1 MGFDS
6 YSIRKLDDDSRVN
19 LNDVDKL
26 ICEEFKLEFN
36 ETDYGHFFFTESEE
50 QLGSFQKSISW
61 AGLLHVIAYYSEI
74 KYGKNSVYDV
84 EAAMAWI
91 RVHAVHFPYSAIAF
105 TSKLMRFLTD
115 KGLYVF
121 IDFKR
126 SKDFDANKYTCDYN
140 GNKMIRNESGVFD
153 CDHNGTL
160 LSFYPNPENL
170 LENSVVKNSHRT
182 YGMDEVYSPCVR
194 TLIIPKGVHDI
205 GERFFENG
213 YVRDRI
219 EFPHSLTSIGKDFSL
234 GIFRHACLPDVVI
247 PDSVTHI
254 GDMAFEGCI
263 FKSLELPH
271 HLRSA
276 WEQYS
281 QGGYRLMQ

>member
-1 MGFDS
+1 
-6 YSIRKLDDDSRVN
+6 
-19 LNDVDKL
+19 
-26 ICEEFKLEFN
+26 
-36 ETDYGHFFFTESEE
+36 
-50 QLGSFQKSISW
+50 
-61 AGLLHVIAYYSEI
+61 
-74 KYGKNSVYDV
+74 
-84 EAAMAWI
+84 
-91 RVHAVHFPYSAIAF
+91 
-105 TSKLMRFLTD
+105 
-115 KGLYVF
+115 
-121 IDFKR
+121 
-126 SKDFDANKYTCDYN
+126 
-140 GNKMIRNESGVFD
+140 
-153 CDHNGTL
+153 
-160 LSFYPNPENL
+160 
-170 LENSVVKNSHRT
+170 
-182 YGMDEVYSPCVR
+182 MDEVYSPCVR
-194 TLIIPKGVHDI
+194 TLIIPKVVHDI

-219 EFPHSLTSIGKDFSL
+219 EFPHSLTSIGKDFSF